1 MTAAAVTTS
10 YMYLIEKKPPV
21 GCTECAEMIA
31 FLMKCADLGHSC
43 YHRHRHGVRSVT
55 RLKNN
60 VCRAV

>member
-1 MTAAAVTTS
+1 
-10 YMYLIEKKPPV
+10 MYLIEKKPPV

-31 FLMKCADLGHSC
+31 FLMKCADLGHSF
-43 YHRHRHGVRSVT
+43 YHRHRHRHDVRSVT